1 MRWAFLLPHVSSK
14 SKLNCARFLNE
25 IANLVLN
32 WDKIHSK
39 QVLPESPIGFL
50 VPIPD
55 NITDLSII
63 RKVSNPKDSFLM
75 LGPVRFVNSDCNP
88 NAEYDFSSENKV
100 VKLRSLRSINPKEEI
115 LVKYSEDFFESY
127 CCLCRSCQS
136 KTSEKDVLSPKV
148 VELFTSFV
156 DDEIKK
162 IVIDLIEEQQIQIA
176 SKVV

>member
-1 MRWAFLLPHVSSK
+1 
-14 SKLNCARFLNE
+14 
-25 IANLVLN
+25 
-32 WDKIHSK
+32 
-39 QVLPESPIGFL
+39 
-50 VPIPD
+50 
-55 NITDLSII
+55 
-63 RKVSNPKDSFLM
+63 M

-176 SKVV
+176 SKVPRPKRSKLSWFQKVQAFSQAYETQPICSQMAVNFSLF